1 MNQGTE
7 IQQQFYKELKE
18 LLIKYDAEIL
28 IRNVGENY
36 SNDNRMIVGFKYNGQ
51 YTVPQLDLG
60 TWEDGTV

>member
-18 LLIKYDAEIL
+18 LLIKYGAS
-28 IRNVGENY
+28 IRI
-36 SNDNRMIVGFKYNGQ
+36 NDFREWRADKRMVVDFAFNEQ
-51 YTVPQLDLG
+51 CTVPQLDLG